1 MKKFLLIASLAV
13 AGFAKSQSSFLLTDP
28 NTQQKAIYNYTF
40 WVGMSDPTVT
50 LEFPVTN
57 TSSGSIKSRVRKTI
71 ITNASGQDV
80 YFCYAATCYTP
91 NTMLT
96 PGAPIILAGQTFPNG
111 NGTYGLRTDFDA
123 NGVLGQS
130 IVRYTVYD
138 SLNHSDSVNVTITYN
153 VTANSIKTNA
163 ASMFVS
169 NASPNPA
176 STAVNFSYDLNGAN
190 SASVRFYNSLGNL
203 VKTVTLPA
211 NSKST
216 QVDVSAL
223 EEGFYFYSVVADGK
237 AITTRR
243 LVITR

>member
-28 NTQQKAIYNYTF
+28 NTQQKAAYNYTF

-57 TSSGSIKSRVRKTI
+57 TSGAALKSRIRKTN

-80 YFCYAATCYTP
+80 YFCYASTCYTP
-91 NTMLT
+91 NTFIT
-96 PGAPIILAGQTFPNG
+96 PGAPIIQAGQTFPTG
-111 NGTYGLRTDFDA
+111 SGTYGLRTDFDA

-153 VTANSIKTNA
+153 VTANGIKTNA
-163 ASMFVS
+163 ASIFVS

-176 STAVNFSYDLNGAN
+176 SNMVNFSYDLNGSGN
-190 SASVRFYNSLGNL
+190 ASVRIYNSLGNL
-203 VKTVTLPA
+203 VKTATLSA
-211 NSKST
+211 GSKSA

-223 EEGFYFYSVVADGK
+223 EEGFYFYSVIADGK